1 MAGTPT
7 RHPRNEHRPCVGR
20 LGIVTLAVAL
30 VLAACGGGVDGDAN
44 AAGEAAGSELAEQG
58 LEIFRRVGCSACH
71 GQNGEGG
78 VGPPL
83 AGHTEE
89 QVFRQV
95 RTPKGD
101 VMPPFPPEKLSDD
114 EVRAIAAWIA
124 TLGEEMVMA
133 HPPEE
138 GADHGEAPM
147 SRTEVAHLRLMIA
160 ALDAENPD
168 DARRH
173 IEHLGLHGGSPELE
187 SLAAQL
193 GDDLDRGDLHGAE
206 QRAVEALGPA
216 ATDHFDPVAAHLGMA
231 LAANDRGE
239 PDDVEY
245 HLTEAARAAEGHDH
259 AARIQAML
267 DTWRADTDRH
277 SVIDSLYAELGLE
290 HPPH

>member
-1 MAGTPT
+1 MLRADVSRARVPGLPPSRAGAL
-7 RHPRNEHRPCVGR
+7 R
-20 LGIVTLAVAL
+20 ITLFAFAL
-30 VLAACGGGVDGDAN
+30 VVAACGADDA
-44 AAGEAAGSELAEQG
+44 ASGEATGADLAARG
-58 LEIFRRVGCSACH
+58 YEIFQQVGCAACH
-71 GQNGEGG
+71 GAEGEGG

-114 EVRAIAAWIA
+114 EVRAIVAWIE
-124 TLGEEMVMA
+124 TLGDEMVMA

-160 ALDAENPD
+160 ALDAENAV

-173 IEHLGLHGGSPELE
+173 VEHLGLHGGSPELAD
-187 SLAAQL
+187 LAAAL
-193 GDDLDRGDLHGAE
+193 TADLDRGDLHGAE

-216 ATDHFDPVAAHLGMA
+216 ATEHFDPVAAHMGMA
-231 LAANDRGE
+231 LAANDRDE
-239 PDDVEY
+239 PADVEY
-245 HLTEAARAAEGHDH
+245 HLGEAARAAQGHDH
-259 AARIQAML
+259 AARIQAMYEA
-267 DTWRADTDRH
+267 WQSGTDRH
-277 SVIDSLYAELGLE
+277 AVVDSLYAELGID